1 MPAPQQRKTMARVSF
16 TREMPRV
23 VLIIDPPPPAIEE
36 PETAL
41 EEGMFFG
48 LEDTDENSG
57 LVVLI

>member
-1 MPAPQQRKTMARVSF
+1 MARVSF